1 MISYYYMISDNKF
14 KKMRDSNNYKSLRI
28 ETTTNK
34 QYLLS
39 SGIPEK
45 YWYGE
50 DPVKSILMNESVK
63 TIRFREKFNI
73 I

>member
-1 MISYYYMISDNKF
+1 MSDSK
-14 KKMRDSNNYKSLRI
+14 NYKCLRI

-63 TIRFREKFNI
+63 TIRFREKFNLL
-73 I
+73 

>member
-1 MISYYYMISDNKF
+1 
-14 KKMRDSNNYKSLRI
+14 MRDYNDYKSLTI
-28 ETTTNK
+28 ETRTNK

-50 DPVKSILMNESVK
+50 DPVKLILMNESIK

-73 I
+73 V